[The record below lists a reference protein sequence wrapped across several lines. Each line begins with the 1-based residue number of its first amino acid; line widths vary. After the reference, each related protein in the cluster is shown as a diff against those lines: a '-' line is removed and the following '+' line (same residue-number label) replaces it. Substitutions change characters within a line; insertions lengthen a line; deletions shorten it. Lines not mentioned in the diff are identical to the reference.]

1 MFGQIFGL
9 KVNPDKSILFDINI
23 DQAQLTRLALLL
35 DCKAFDWP
43 IPDLGLPL
51 GRNLKAC
58 VFWNPMIEI
67 ISRRLDGWKK
77 VYLSLGGRITVIHLC
92 LSHIPSYFLSLV
104 KIPAVVAG
112 KFEKLQRA

>member
-43 IPDLGLPL
+43 IPYLGLPL
-51 GRNLKAC
+51 GRYLKAC
-58 VFWNPMIEI
+58 VFWNPMIE
-67 ISRRLDGWKK
+67 
-77 VYLSLGGRITVIHLC
+77 T
-92 LSHIPSYFLSLV
+92 
-104 KIPAVVAG
+104 KI
-112 KFEKLQRA
+112 